1 MEESAG
7 QGKRVDAR
15 TRLMIGDRGIKLHAK
30 LPPTVDQTQY
40 VSEQQVGEWKKQVE
54 LLQGC
59 DEKSLFKDVEVE
71 KRVI

>member
-30 LPPTVDQTQY
+30 LPPTADQTQH
-40 VSEQQVGEWKKQVE
+40 VSEQQVGAWKKQVE

-59 DEKSLFKDVEVE
+59 DEKSLFKDVESKKKVM
-71 KRVI
+71 

>member
-1 MEESAG
+1 M
-7 QGKRVDAR
+7 V
-15 TRLMIGDRGIKLHAK
+15 GDRGIKLHAK

-40 VSEQQVGEWKKQVE
+40 VSEQQVVEWKKQVE

-59 DEKSLFKDVEVE
+59 DEKSLFKDVELK